1 MTEYR
6 VIPSYPRYE
15 ISRSGTVRRPGSG
28 YRLARRNVGRAYR
41 LAGKDGLARDVPV
54 AELLAEAW
62 PVASV
67 AVEDMSKAELRAE
80 ILRLQRGGGAGDR
93 AGEVAR
99 LAKELAERTAEA
111 KRLRA
116 EVDGLL
122 ARLREPAPDGSA
134 VDLTAE
140 VARLR
145 AENRDLQAELESWAG
160 GVL

>member
-6 VIPSYPRYE
+6 VIPSYPNYE
-15 ISRSGTVRRPGSG
+15 ISQAGSVRRRGHE
-28 YRLARRNVGRAYR
+28 YRLTRRDVGRAYR
-41 LAGKDGLARDVPV
+41 LMGQDGAAHDVPV

-67 AVEDMSKAELRAE
+67 AVEDMSKMELRAE
-80 ILRLQRGGGAGDR
+80 ILRLQGGGGAGDL

-99 LAKELAERTAEA
+99 LARELAERTAEA
-111 KRLRA
+111 KQLRA

-122 ARLREPAPDGSA
+122 ARLREPAPAGSA
-134 VDLTAE
+134 ADLTAE

-145 AENRDLQAELESWAG
+145 AENRDLQAELDSWAG
-160 GVL
+160 GVM